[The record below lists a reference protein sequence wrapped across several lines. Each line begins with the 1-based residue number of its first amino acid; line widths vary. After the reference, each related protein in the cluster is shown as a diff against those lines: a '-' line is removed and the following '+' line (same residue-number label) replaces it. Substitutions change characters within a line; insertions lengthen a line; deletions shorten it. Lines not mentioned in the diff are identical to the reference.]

1 MSLPAVTPEV
11 SAARLEAYHQIAHI
25 AQGSKEVSF
34 EVHIGGRPYTVS
46 FRDLSENAEEADS
59 YMTET
64 VDKLIDLAVGFK
76 LGIEEP
82 TKQATVFKKTKKI
95 TVIGDESIK
104 REIVTRDNNGV
115 VSRPKKKV
123 YYDAKNTL
131 LPLNYGEKRHDI
143 NNDKNFRNKD
153 LISTILKSND
163 SYTRSISSNSRSEL
177 NRSTNRTV
185 TSSGEISSEKTSLD
199 KFFENLDKIHDKYLN
214 SSKELAEQIIRAK
227 KNEADIMAEM
237 RKLNIAYEKEVMDHY
252 KKHHEILKTNNIKP
266 VFNLHEVEKDQ
277 LLIAYDAYLI
287 LDEMNQETKKGKEA
301 EDAEE
306 EISPI
311 MKRYQEQKE
320 RFLQTFYPLTTKKN
334 LEKEEAKLT
343 NTELKEEYEATKK
356 EIIEKAGTL
365 KAKYGE
371 RLKQGTAEAAKTK
384 QKELKQI
391 NSSEYAPENRDMAKA
406 KIERGYLIQIEKI
419 TLSARINDLTEKTKL
434 QEEIKSALSAALS
447 QQVNKK

>member
-11 SAARLEAYHQIAHI
+11 LAARQEAHSKIAHV
-25 AQGSKEVSF
+25 ASGSAEASF

-46 FRDLSENAEEADS
+46 FRDLSENAEEARS
-59 YMTET
+59 YMSAT
-64 VDKLIDLAVGFK
+64 VEKLIDLAVGFK
-76 LGIEEP
+76 LGTEEP
-82 TKQATVFKKTKKI
+82 TKQDTVFKKTTKI

-104 REIVTRDNNGV
+104 REIVKRDNNGV

-131 LPLNYGEKRHDI
+131 LPLNYNEKRHDI

-163 SYTRSISSNSRSEL
+163 SYTRTISSNSRSES

-214 SSKELAEQIIRAK
+214 FSKELAEQIIRAK
-227 KNEADIMAEM
+227 KYEVDIMAEM
-237 RKLNIAYEKEVMDHY
+237 RKLNITYEKEVMDHY
-252 KKHHEILKTNNIKP
+252 KKHHEILKTTDIRP
-266 VFNLHEVEKDQ
+266 EFNLREVEEQQ
-277 LLIAYDAYLI
+277 LLIAYDAYLT
-287 LDEMNQETKKGKEA
+287 LDEMSQETEKGKEA
-301 EDAEE
+301 EDAEAE
-306 EISPI
+306 DAEAEISPI

-320 RFLQTFYPLTTKKN
+320 RFLQTFYPLMTKDDLRK
-334 LEKEEAKLT
+334 EKAKLT
-343 NTELKEEYEATKK
+343 NTKLKEEYEATKK

-391 NSSEYAPENRDMAKA
+391 SSSEYAPGNRDMAKA

-419 TLSARINDLTEKTKL
+419 TLSARINDLIEKTKL

-447 QQVNKK
+447 